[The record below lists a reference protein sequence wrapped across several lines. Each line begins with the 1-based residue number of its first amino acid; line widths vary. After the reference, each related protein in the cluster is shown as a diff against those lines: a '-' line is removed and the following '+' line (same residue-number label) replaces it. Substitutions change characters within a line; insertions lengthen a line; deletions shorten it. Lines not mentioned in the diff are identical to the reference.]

1 MARQTVSDREK
12 AKQIILAIIQ
22 ESDGGVFCGTT
33 RLYKAFYH
41 AHLFFWKEHRGALSF
56 YPVVHMPKGP
66 GIDQSREL
74 IHELAS
80 AGKIGVTQRPSGDY
94 TEDVY
99 KVKGRLTLNLTEA
112 ELDAVRKALSVVE
125 GKGSLRV
132 SAESHGPSFYVTKD
146 GEEQN
151 IYLDT
156 LSELEFEEMQARQA
170 RIHTLVSKVFE

>member
-1 MARQTVSDREK
+1 MARPTVSDREK

-22 ESDGGVFCGTT
+22 ENGGVFCGTT

-74 IHELAS
+74 VRELRFVDE
-80 AGKIGVTQRPSGDY
+80 KIDVTQRPSGDY

-112 ELDAVRKALSVVE
+112 ELDAVRKALGVVE
-125 GKGSLRV
+125 GKGSLKV
-132 SAESHGPSFYVTKD
+132 SAESHGPSFYATKD

-156 LSELEFEEMQARQA
+156 LSDLEFEEMQARQA
-170 RIHTLVSKVFE
+170 RIHALVSQVFG